1 MPLTPDQQDSEPRF
15 ARLRR
20 HRSVLLGSVFALAL
34 GGAVAGELVVAAPSP
49 AIAQTTT
56 SQPMPEQARMM
67 SFADLVQKVKP
78 AVVSVRVKTAED
90 DTQQMSQVMPFFFR
104 QLPPD
109 HPLRRFF
116 GNQIPGQGNN
126 NNNNNNNN
134 DHPRRHFG
142 MAQGSG
148 FFISAD
154 GYIVTN
160 NHVVEKATD
169 VEVITDAGKSLPAKV
184 VGTDPRTDLALL
196 KVTDGGQPFPFVDF
210 SNQVPRVGDW
220 VIAIGNPFGLG
231 GSVTAGI
238 VSARGRDVGS
248 GPYADFLQI
257 DAPVNHGNSGGPTFD
272 LNGHVV
278 GINTAIYSPSGGSVG
293 IAFDVPSEVA
303 IGVIQQLKEHGTVT
317 RGYLGVQI
325 QPVTKDIADSIG
337 LKEAKGAM
345 VVDAQPG
352 TPAEKAGIKAGD
364 VIVGLNGKTVDDA
377 RDLSRRVAALAP
389 GDEAH
394 FTVWRDNAQRQF
406 DVKLTTMPAQ
416 DKLASLNQGQDHG
429 DNNAAPSS
437 LLSGLGLE
445 LQPAHDVP
453 GAGDDGVVVTDVD
466 QDSAAAQKLSTG
478 DVILEAG
485 GRKVAS
491 PQDVAGAI
499 EQARKRGSHSIL
511 MRVQTSGHPH
521 YVALTVTA
529 KPNSNNG

>member
-1 MPLTPDQQDSEPRF
+1 MPQNQELQGREGGLS
-15 ARLRR
+15 RLRR
-20 HRSVLLGSVFALAL
+20 RRSLLLGSAFALVL
-34 GGAVAGELVVAAPSP
+34 GGAVAGELTIAAPTP
-49 AIAQTTT
+49 AAAQTTT

-67 SFADLVQKVKP
+67 SFANLVEKVKP
-78 AVVSVRVKTAED
+78 AVVSVRVKTSEED
-90 DTQQMSQVMPFFFR
+90 NTQLSRMMPFFFR
-104 QLPPD
+104 DLPPD

-116 GNQIPGQGNN
+116 GNQIP
-126 NNNNNNNN
+126 NNN
-134 DHPRRHFG
+134 DNSQQQKPRRHFA

-148 FFISAD
+148 FFISSD

-160 NHVVEKATD
+160 NHVVEHATD
-169 VEVITDAGKSLPAKV
+169 VQIITDAGKTFPAKV

-196 KVTDGGQPFPFVDF
+196 KVSSDQKFPYVEF

-303 IGVIQQLKEHGTVT
+303 TSVIQQLKEHGSVT

-325 QPVTKDIADSIG
+325 QPVTKDIADSVG
-337 LKEAKGAM
+337 LKTAEGAM

-364 VIVGLNGKTVDDA
+364 VIIGLNGQSVKEA

-394 FTVWRDNAQRQF
+394 FKVWRNNAERQF
-406 DVKLTTMPAQ
+406 DVKLTKMPSQ
-416 DKLASLNQGQDHG
+416 EQLAKAGN
-429 DNNAAPSS
+429 DNGNGGNGGATAPSS
-437 LLSGLGLE
+437 LLSSLGLE

-466 QDSAAAQKLSTG
+466 QDSAASQKLSTG

-485 GRKVAS
+485 GHKVSS
-491 PQDVAGAI
+491 PQDVATAI
-499 EQARKRGSHSIL
+499 QSARTGGHHSIL
-511 MRVQTSGHPH
+511 MRVKSNGHPH
-521 YVALTVTA
+521 YIALSVD
-529 KPNSNNG
+529 KNSNKG